1 MRLPFGAVEPCGRL
15 KSLLEGNEEEARVSD
30 RLVVACVQQKM
41 RLPLTTDEYREEL
54 RRFLRVA
61 AGKQARLVVFP
72 QMGGVMAAPPI
83 LRDFRS
89 QLLKQADRGA
99 RRQASLWQ
107 RALGAMAGLAAGLV
121 RADFRSGLV
130 ALLDVA
136 GADLWQA
143 TQETFGGLAREFGI
157 TLVAPSAYLPDP
169 VDGVI
174 RELTCVFGNNGE
186 LLGRQ
191 AKVVAAA
198 EDQGLAQPGT
208 TWDVIATE
216 VGRLGIILGND
227 VLYPEV
233 GRLLAYQGADALV
246 VQAACADALHYNKIR
261 AGTLAR
267 MQDNQVF
274 AVLSCMV
281 GVNRLGRGAVKA
293 YVGKSAI
300 FAPQELTPR
309 ENGVLVEMGT
319 ARAEGVLAAP
329 WEYAALRRLWETS
342 ATPLRRQLPV
352 QQAGQMLAQLYARLQ
367 GLPAPDH
374 AAQAAV
380 EDTQAAMTA
389 ITSSPSKSTLQLE
402 DLAVIGS
409 VTHVWPSLADA
420 AVAGEVVVDAA
431 VAGELDLSS
440 ATDLDDGVSAK
451 ELQRP
456 VSDKPALTEDETD
469 EMDAVDGEP
478 GRAVQR
484 GDQAT

>member
-1 MRLPFGAVEPCGRL
+1 MG
-15 KSLLEGNEEEARVSD
+15 D
-30 RLVVACVQQKM
+30 RLVVACIQQKM
-41 RLPLTTDEYREEL
+41 RLPLTPEEHREEL

-61 AGKQARLVVFP
+61 VGKQARLVVFP
-72 QMGGVMAAPPI
+72 ELGGVMVVPPI

-99 RRQASLWQ
+99 RRRATLWQ
-107 RALGAMAGLAAGLV
+107 RAAGVLAGLAARAV
-121 RADFRSGLV
+121 RADFRSSLA

-136 GADLWQA
+136 ASRIWDA
-143 TQETFGGLAREFGI
+143 TQETFSGLAREFGV

-174 RELTCVFGNNGE
+174 RNLTCVFDSNGD

-191 AKVVAAA
+191 AKVVVGEGEGSPAR
-198 EDQGLAQPGT
+198 PGT

-233 GRLLAYQGADALV
+233 GRLLAYQGADALI
-246 VQAACADALHYNKIR
+246 VQAACTDTLHFNKLR
-261 AGTLAR
+261 AATLAR

-274 AVLSCMV
+274 AVLSCLV
-281 GVNRLGRGAVKA
+281 GSNRLDRGKNLT
-293 YVGKSAI
+293 YTGKSAI

-329 WEYAALRRLWETS
+329 WDYAALRQLWES
-342 ATPLRRQLPV
+342 SETPVRRRLPV
-352 QQAGQMLAQLYARLQ
+352 QQAGQVLAQLYTRLQ
-367 GLPAPDH
+367 GLPAPQD
-374 AAQAAV
+374 ASTPAEAPV
-380 EDTQAAMTA
+380 TA
-389 ITSSPSKSTLQLE
+389 TPRPPLQLE

-409 VTHVWPSLADA
+409 VTHPWPLAPAGAAAGTDELPDAAAEPDADA
-420 AVAGEVVVDAA
+420 DPLNEAGVETPPTQPAQRDV
-431 VAGELDLSS
+431 ER
-440 ATDLDDGVSAK
+440 ATNDTS
-451 ELQRP
+451 
-456 VSDKPALTEDETD
+456 DETD
-469 EMDAVDGEP
+469 EMDAVDDARLRP
-478 GRAVQR
+478 AQR